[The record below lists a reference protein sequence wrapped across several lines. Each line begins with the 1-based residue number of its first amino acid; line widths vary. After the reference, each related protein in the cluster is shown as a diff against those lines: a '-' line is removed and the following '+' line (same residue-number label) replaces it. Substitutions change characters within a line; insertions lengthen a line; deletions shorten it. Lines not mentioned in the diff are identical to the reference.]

1 MKHSSAFT
9 MIEIVFVIVILGIL
23 AAIAMPKLALGR
35 SDACITKLRGEISA
49 VRSTINLEQSKE
61 FLLGNAPTLLPQA
74 KLAKLL
80 SLSTQATTCGWNQ
93 EGENFTAFVGTQN
106 ALFTLTSTSF
116 DCADLT
122 NKLCL
127 ALTQRTDSE

>member
-1 MKHSSAFT
+1 
-9 MIEIVFVIVILGIL
+9 
-23 AAIAMPKLALGR
+23 
-35 SDACITKLRGEISA
+35 

-61 FLLGNAPTLLPQA
+61 FLLGNAPTLLSQA
-74 KLAKLL
+74 TLAKLL

-93 EGENFTAFVGTQN
+93 EGEKFTAFVGTQS
-106 ALFTLTSTSF
+106 ATFTLKPTSF
-116 DCADLT
+116 DCHDPNNPSLT

>member
-1 MKHSSAFT
+1 

-74 KLAKLL
+74 TLAKLL

-93 EGENFTAFVGTQN
+93 EGEKFTAFVGTQS
-106 ALFTLTSTSF
+106 ATFTLKPTSF
-116 DCADLT
+116 DCHDPNNPSLT

>member
-1 MKHSSAFT
+1 

-93 EGENFTAFVGTQN
+93 EGEKFTAFVGTQS
-106 ALFTLTSTSF
+106 ATFTLKPTSF
-116 DCADLT
+116 DCHDPNNPSLT
-122 NKLCL
+122 TKLCL

>member
-1 MKHSSAFT
+1 

-49 VRSTINLEQSKE
+49 VRSTINLEQSKK
-61 FLLGNAPTLLPQA
+61 FLLGDTPTLSPELIEQVKNNLP
-74 KLAKLL
+74 

-93 EGENFTAFVGTQN
+93 EGEKFTAFVGTQS
-106 ALFTLTSTSF
+106 ATFTLKPTSF
-116 DCADLT
+116 DCHDPNNPSLT

>member
-1 MKHSSAFT
+1 M
-9 MIEIVFVIVILGIL
+9 MEIVFVIVILGIL
-23 AAIAMPKLALGR
+23 AAIAIPKLALGR

-80 SLSTQATTCGWNQ
+80 SLHSSHHLRLESRGGKIHRFCGHPKRY
-93 EGENFTAFVGTQN
+93 FHLKIKTH
-106 ALFTLTSTSF
+106 
-116 DCADLT
+116 
-122 NKLCL
+122 
-127 ALTQRTDSE
+127 

>member
-1 MKHSSAFT
+1 

-61 FLLGNAPTLLPQA
+61 FLLGNAPTLLSQA
-74 KLAKLL
+74 TLAKLL

-93 EGENFTAFVGTQN
+93 EGEKFTAFVGTQS
-106 ALFTLTSTSF
+106 ATFELTSTSF
-116 DCADLT
+116 NCVDPNNPSLT
-122 NKLCL
+122 TKLCL